1 MPRTPQQ
8 FEGIREERKASIM
21 LTALGLFAKNGF
33 HGTTISS
40 IAREAGISKGLLYN
54 YFENKNDLIK
64 TIIYS
69 GLDKIDSLMDPDKD
83 GVLTGDEMEYL
94 LDRFFDMLQNDTSF
108 WKLYFTLLV
117 QEPIIKL
124 VNDRLEL
131 YITKYMQ
138 LLTAYFETREFEDPY
153 TEALL
158 FGSMLDGIA
167 INYIGNSELF
177 PVEKIKK
184 RILQKYS

>member
-8 FEGIREERKASIM
+8 FEGIREERKALIM

-40 IAREAGISKGLLYN
+40 IARKAGISKGLLYN

-69 GLDKIDSLMDPDKD
+69 GLDKIDRLMDPDKD
-83 GVLTGDEMEYL
+83 GVLTGDEMEYF

-124 VNDRLEL
+124 VEERLAEYVKK
-131 YITKYMQ
+131 YIQ
-138 LLTAYFETREFEDPY
+138 LLTAYFKANEFEDPY
-153 TEALL
+153 TEALM

-167 INYIGNSELF
+167 INYIANSELF
-177 PVEKIKK
+177 PVEKIKEK
-184 RILQKYS
+184 ILQKYR

>member
-21 LTALGLFAKNGF
+21 LSALGLFAKNGF

-54 YFENKNDLIK
+54 YFDNKDDLIK
-64 TIIYS
+64 AIIYS
-69 GLDKIDSLMDPDKD
+69 GLDKIDTLMDPDKD

-94 LDRFFDMLQNDTSF
+94 MDRFFDMLQNDTSF

-124 VNDRLEL
+124 VEDRLAEYVKKYIEL
-131 YITKYMQ
+131 
-138 LLTAYFETREFEDPY
+138 LAAYFKAREFEDPY
-153 TEALL
+153 TEAIL
-158 FGSMLDGIA
+158 FGAMLDGIA
-167 INYIGNSELF
+167 INYIASSELF
-177 PVEKIKK
+177 PVEKIKEI
-184 RILQKYS
+184 ILQKYR

>member
-8 FEGIREERKASIM
+8 FEGIREERKSSIM

-83 GVLTGDEMEYL
+83 GVLTVDEMEYL

-117 QEPIIKL
+117 QEPIIML
-124 VNDRLEL
+124 VKERLAEYVNKYIEL
-131 YITKYMQ
+131 
-138 LLTAYFETREFEDPY
+138 LAAYFKARDFEDPY

-158 FGSMLDGIA
+158 FGAMLDGIA
-167 INYIGNSELF
+167 INYIASSELF
-177 PVEKIKK
+177 PMGKIKEK
-184 RILQKYS
+184 ILQKYR

>member
-1 MPRTPQQ
+1 MPRTAQQ

-83 GVLTGDEMEYL
+83 GVLTGDEMEYF

-124 VNDRLEL
+124 VNERLEL
-131 YITKYMQ
+131 YINKYIE
-138 LLTAYFETREFEDPY
+138 LLTAYFKALDVKDPY

-158 FGSMLDGIA
+158 FGAMLDGIA
-167 INYIGNSELF
+167 LYYIGNSELF